1 VARLKTLPRADV
13 NSFLDQF
20 KVTRV
25 RDLRKS
31 DVEAAR
37 QLLGGLEARARRQA
51 EPEQTEV
58 DPFA

>member
-1 VARLKTLPRADV
+1 MIRGCPNPAPA
-13 NSFLDQF
+13 LDQF
-20 KVTRV
+20 KVQRV

-37 QLLGGLEARARRQA
+37 QLLGGLEARARRQT
-51 EPEQTEV
+51 EPEQAEV